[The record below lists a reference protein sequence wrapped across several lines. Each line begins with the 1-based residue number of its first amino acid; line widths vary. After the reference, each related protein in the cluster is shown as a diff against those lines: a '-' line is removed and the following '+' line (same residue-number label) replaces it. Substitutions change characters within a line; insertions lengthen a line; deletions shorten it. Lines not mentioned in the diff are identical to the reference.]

1 MVATLLQTP
10 PCLIQELKYDGR
22 GSSKFYYYCLLGG
35 YKLEIRKG
43 MNPLKGPM
51 ERYGS
56 ELVKVEKSNI
66 RDPD

>member
-10 PCLIQELKYDGR
+10 PCLTQELEYDGG
-22 GSSKFYYYCLLGG
+22 GSSKFYYYCLHGG

-43 MNPLKGPM
+43 MNPSKGPM

-56 ELVKVEKSNI
+56 ELVEVEKSNI
-66 RDPD
+66 RDLD